1 MQKYKI
7 TERSWVE
14 IDLSALSHNLSYLKT
29 FLRPE
34 QHFMMIVKADA
45 YGHGALEISRTAV
58 AEGAVYLGVAN
69 PEEGRLLRLQG
80 ITEPILV
87 LSPSLISET
96 GTITANN
103 LSVSISDLE
112 FAKALNKEAIK
123 ANTIIRIHVKADTGM
138 HRSGVNWQDF
148 LTFWEAVAKLKN
160 LEIEGIFSH
169 FAASESDG
177 EFSQIQEQRFTE
189 LLESLPHKPRFIHI
203 ANSNAVVRN
212 LGQSGNLVRLG
223 ILAYGVDTENILN
236 HREKLGKA
244 EEEEEGTSF
253 LPSSNSFLPSSTS
266 FLTSSTSFLRKQES
280 PSNNNEVP
288 DQVRNE
294 EPGNTSTPTLQH
306 SNTLTL
312 QHSSTPSP
320 LTPVMTFKTIL
331 SQIKNIRQGESVGY
345 NRSWIAEKDGLY
357 GILPIGYADGYDFL
371 LSNRGSVRLQNKLCK
386 VIGRISM
393 DMICIDLSEV
403 ESAQI
408 GDVACLLGGS
418 DPETRAEN
426 LVASYQGNPYELLC
440 QVGRRAKRFYF
451 RDGHLLHSVPL
462 SRRDFVPDDFSDSK
476 LNQVIEA
483 ALAQR
488 LQSGEIG
495 ELIYREILRNFFYNK
510 DKDIH
515 YRHDFRHEIA
525 FSDSLQAGYYKAT
538 TSLKY
543 QKILTTDYFIVAC
556 ADSAE
561 VLERYFRR
569 PDVEYRWL
577 MDEAIELDD
586 NSFSVSSVMVN
597 RLVMK
602 TEVSHKNGCLEIR
615 CSHPELKKLIGKQ
628 VEFTINTHTLY
639 PKNSHQ
645 FSVFISELTRGVD
658 ITFRYPKELNKVEC
672 ITVFSGQDKYPT
684 ISQEEGSVQVSS
696 REREWIFP
704 ISGVVFAY

>member
-1 MQKYKI
+1 MQKIKI

-14 IDLSALSHNLSYLKT
+14 IDLSALSRNLRYLKT
-29 FLRPE
+29 YLRPE

-45 YGHGALEISRTAV
+45 YGHGALEISRTAL

-103 LSVSISDLE
+103 LSVSVSDLA
-112 FAKALNKEAIK
+112 FAKALNREAAKTHIK
-123 ANTIIRIHVKADTGM
+123 IRIHVKADTGM

-148 LTFWEAVAKLKN
+148 LTLWEAVARLKN

-169 FAASESDG
+169 FAASESDA

-189 LLESLPHKPRFIHI
+189 LLESLPNKPRFIHI

-236 HREKLGKA
+236 HREQQREA
-244 EEEEEGTSF
+244 EGEEEGTSF
-253 LPSSNSFLPSSTS
+253 LPSSTSFLTSSTS

-280 PSNNNEVP
+280 PSINNEVP

-294 EPGNTSTPTLQH
+294 EQGDSNTPALQH
-306 SNTLTL
+306 SN
-312 QHSSTPSP
+312 TPSP

-331 SQIKNIRQGESVGY
+331 SQIKSIRKGESVGY
-345 NRSWIAEKDGLY
+345 NRSWIADQDGLY

-371 LSNRGSVRLQNKLCK
+371 LSNRGSVLLQNTLCK

-403 ESAQI
+403 ESPKV
-408 GDVACLLGGS
+408 GDVAILLGGS
-418 DPETRAEN
+418 DPDTRAEN
-426 LVASYQGNPYELLC
+426 LVAGYYGNPYELLC

-543 QKILTTDYFIVAC
+543 QKILATDYFIVAC

-561 VLERYFRR
+561 VLQRYFRR

-577 MDEAIELDD
+577 MDGAFELDD

-615 CSHPELKKLIGKQ
+615 CSHPELKKLIGRQ
-628 VEFTINTHTLY
+628 VEFTINTQTLY

-658 ITFRYPKELNKVEC
+658 ISFRYPKELNKVEC
-672 ITVFSGQDKYPT
+672 VPVFSGQDKYPT

-696 REREWIFP
+696 RPGEWIFP

>member
-1 MQKYKI
+1 MPNTKI
-7 TERSWVE
+7 NERSWVE
-14 IDLSALSHNLSYLKT
+14 INLSALSHNLQYLKT
-29 FLRPE
+29 FLSPD

-45 YGHGALEISRTAV
+45 YGHGALEISRTAL

-80 ITEPILV
+80 IAAPVLV
-87 LSPSLISET
+87 LSPSLTSEID
-96 GTITANN
+96 TIIAHD
-103 LSVSISDLE
+103 LSVSVSNLE
-112 FAKALNKEAIK
+112 FAKALNKAAVK
-123 ANTIIRIHVKADTGM
+123 SDKSVKVHLKADTGM
-138 HRSGVNWQDF
+138 HRSGMDWMSF
-148 LTFWEAVAKLKN
+148 LTLWEAVGKLKN

-169 FAASESDG
+169 FASAESDPK
-177 EFSQIQEQRFTE
+177 FSQIQEQRFLN
-189 LLESLPHKPRFIHI
+189 LLHNLPETPRYIHI

-212 LGQSGNLVRLG
+212 LGQCGNLVRLG
-223 ILAYGVDTENILN
+223 ILAYGVDTDSDLN
-236 HREKLGKA
+236 HSEKQQ
-244 EEEEEGTSF
+244 
-253 LPSSNSFLPSSTS
+253 PSSTAQ
-266 FLTSSTSFLRKQES
+266 LK
-280 PSNNNEVP
+280 
-288 DQVRNE
+288 
-294 EPGNTSTPTLQH
+294 
-306 SNTLTL
+306 
-312 QHSSTPSP
+312 
-320 LTPVMTFKTIL
+320 PVMTFKTTL
-331 SQIKNIRQGESVGY
+331 SQIKSLKKGESVGY
-345 NRSWIAEKDGLY
+345 NRSWIAEQDTTY

-371 LSNRGSVRLQNKLCK
+371 LSNRAEVLLQNTLCK

-393 DMICIDLSEV
+393 DMICIELSAV
-403 ESAQI
+403 ENPKV
-408 GDVACLLGGS
+408 GDIAILLGAEN
-418 DPETRAEN
+418 PETRAEN
-426 LVASYQGNPYELLC
+426 LVAGFGGNPYELLC

-451 RDGHLLHSVPL
+451 RAGHLLHSVPL

-515 YRHDFRHEIA
+515 YRHDFRHEIS

-543 QKILTTDYFIVAC
+543 KKILTTDYFIVAC

-561 VLERYFRR
+561 VLQRYFRR

-597 RLVMK
+597 KLVMK
-602 TEVSHKNGCLEIR
+602 TELSHINGCLEIR
-615 CSHPELKKLIGKQ
+615 CSHPELNKLQGKM

-639 PKNSHQ
+639 PKNAHQ

-658 ITFRYPKELNKVEC
+658 ITFRYPKELSKVEC
-672 ITVFSGQDKYPT
+672 VPVFSGQDKYPT
-684 ISQEEGSVQVSS
+684 IIHNEGSVQVSS
-696 REREWIFP
+696 KEGEWIFP